1 MISKQ
6 DVLDRAGEW
15 QLRPEVVE
23 KDYVLGWLLA
33 AIARH
38 PETSAHWVFKGG
50 TSLKKCYFETYRF
63 SEDLDFSLLESG
75 RYSEEDLRAIL
86 LEITAETA
94 TMSGLRFPEDA
105 ISVRSRRDKLGRPTF
120 EGKVGYQGPL
130 AYPGVRRILFDLT
143 QHEPVLDG
151 VHPQGVHHPYPDGLP
166 EETRVPAYSLDELF
180 AEKTRALFERS
191 RPRDLYDVI
200 YILEN
205 RADTLNLPH
214 ARDLFQGKCR
224 AKQFAP
230 PSAADLIAVV
240 NGEPEL
246 RSEWANMLAHQL
258 PTLPPLD
265 ALLGRL
271 PELLAWID
279 VPIPV
284 ARLLPAYAPAGQVLV
299 APAGVQVWRTGVP
312 LEAIRFAGSNR
323 LHISF
328 LYHGKQRIAEPYS
341 FRRAST
347 GNLLLY
353 AFERGGTNI
362 KAFNVAEVQDLR
374 VTDIPFAPRYRIEFT
389 SAGPLSAP
397 SAFVRPRTSPAPRR
411 SRGTAGP
418 SRTRLPKHGPVYVF
432 QCPYCHKEFRH
443 RKNDP
448 ALRRHKMPSGYGYC
462 SGRRGYLARTTF
474 T

>member
-23 KDYVLGWLLA
+23 KDYALGWLLA

-38 PETSAHWVFKGG
+38 PEASAHWVFKGG

-63 SEDLDFSLLESG
+63 SEDLDFSLLGSA
-75 RYSEEDLRAIL
+75 RYSEEDLRTIL
-86 LEITAETA
+86 LEITAEA
-94 TMSGLRFPEDA
+94 ASLSGMRFPEDA
-105 ISVRSRRDKLGRPTF
+105 ISVRSRRDKLGRATF

-130 AYPGVRRILFDLT
+130 AYPSVRRILFDLT
-143 QHEPVLDG
+143 QHEPVIDG
-151 VHPQGVHHPYPDGLP
+151 VHHQVVHHPYPDGLP

-191 RPRDLYDVI
+191 RPRDLYDVV

-205 RADTLNLPH
+205 RADSLDLPH
-214 ARDLFQGKCR
+214 ARDLFHGKCR
-224 AKQFAP
+224 AKELAP
-230 PSAADLIAVV
+230 PSARELTAVV

-265 ALLGRL
+265 ALLARL

-279 VPIPV
+279 GPAPIAHP
-284 ARLLPAYAPAGQVLV
+284 LPAYVVPAGQVLV

-312 LEAIRFAGSNR
+312 LETVRFAGSNR

-328 LYHGKQRIAEPYS
+328 LYHGRQRIAEPYS
-341 FRRAST
+341 LRRASA

-353 AFERGGTNI
+353 AFERGGTHI
-362 KAFNVAEVQDLR
+362 KAFNVADVQNLR
-374 VTDIPFAPRYRIEFT
+374 VTDVPFAPRYPIEFT
-389 SAGPLSAP
+389 SAGPITTP
-397 SAFVRPRTSPAPRR
+397 SANVRPRTSSVPRR
-411 SRGTAGP
+411 SRSTRT
-418 SRTRLPKHGPVYVF
+418 SRSRLPKHGPVYVF
-432 QCPYCHKEFRH
+432 QCPYCQKEFRH
-443 RKNDP
+443 QKNDP
-448 ALRRHKMPSGYGYC
+448 ALRRHKMASGYGDC
-462 SGRRGYLARTTF
+462 PGRRGYLVRTTF